1 MLFFWGSHPF
11 MFSLCDLLGLVSS
24 CNLAT
29 CGRLVSFV
37 LGCDLHEHHALSYFS
52 KWYLAFVTWQVSVWC
67 TWHVIH
73 VVSLSVRPV

>member
-29 CGRLVSFV
+29 CGRLVSLV

-52 KWYLAFVTWQVSVWC
+52 KWYLDLNALALLYSYLV
-67 TWHVIH
+67 HADE
-73 VVSLSVRPV
+73 